1 MDQQKITQ
9 IYERLSES
17 QPTFNDTDNEW
28 IAKGLSSTPF
38 KALVS
43 VTISTMTTEKR
54 TIDACTA
61 LYERVST
68 PKQLLELEDE
78 ELALLIK
85 PAAHY
90 NRKTKNLKKM
100 CQQLIEKHNGEV
112 PDTRDELL
120 ALTGV
125 GRKCTDIMMHFTF
138 SEPTIA
144 VDTHVHRVV
153 NRLGIVHT
161 TLREDTADAINEIT
175 PLQFKHHAHEWIIQH
190 GMKICIA
197 RKPKCSD
204 CSLTDLCDY
213 YRTGVE

>member
-1 MDQQKITQ
+1 MDQQRIIL
-9 IYERLSES
+9 IYERLRKT
-17 QPTFNDTDNEW
+17 QPTFVETDNDW

-43 VTISTMTTEKR
+43 VAISTMTTEKR

-61 LYERVST
+61 LYDKIST
-68 PKQLLELEDE
+68 PQQLLQLEDE
-78 ELALLIK
+78 ELSSLIK

-100 CQQLIEKHNGEV
+100 CQQLIERHNGEV
-112 PDTRDELL
+112 PCTRDELL

-125 GRKCTDIMMHFTF
+125 GRKCTDILMHFTF

-153 NRLGIVHT
+153 NRLGMTHT
-161 TLREDTADAINEIT
+161 ISREDTADAINQIT
-175 PLQFKHHAHEWIIQH
+175 PLKFKHHAHEWIIQH

-197 RKPKCSD
+197 RKPKCSE
-204 CSLTDLCDY
+204 CSLTDFCDHY
-213 YRTGVE
+213 QNEVK